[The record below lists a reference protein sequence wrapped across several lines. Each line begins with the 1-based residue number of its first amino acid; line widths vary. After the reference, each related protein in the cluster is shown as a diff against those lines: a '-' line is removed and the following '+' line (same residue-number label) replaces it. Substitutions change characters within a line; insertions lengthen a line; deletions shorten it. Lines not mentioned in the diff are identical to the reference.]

1 MRRSMVIPRTSKRP
15 PGMNPT
21 SLEGPPGGV
30 TWTSAVSNAGMV
42 AAGWPSAALDNKPDK
57 DKRIVRLTLAHV
69 RFIIRAA
76 EPRKAVGRARGI
88 VVSTIETIIQQNFAD
103 LFNSVRKHKP

>member
-1 MRRSMVIPRTSKRP
+1 
-15 PGMNPT
+15 
-21 SLEGPPGGV
+21 
-30 TWTSAVSNAGMV
+30 MV

-69 RFIIRAA
+69 RFIIRSP

-88 VVSTIETIIQQNFAD
+88 VVSTIETIIQQHFAD
-103 LFNSVRKHKP
+103 FFYSVRKPNLLKNMGLMTRLGYSTRRSARLRAATH